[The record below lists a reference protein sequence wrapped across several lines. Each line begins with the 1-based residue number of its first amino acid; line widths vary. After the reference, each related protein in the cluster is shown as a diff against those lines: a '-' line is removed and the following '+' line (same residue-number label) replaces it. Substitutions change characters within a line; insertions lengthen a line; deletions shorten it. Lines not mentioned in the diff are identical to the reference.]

1 MDERPS
7 QPAEGKL
14 IADALARSGMS
25 IRQAAKR
32 AGISYGRWR
41 QITSGYQNV
50 SPGSYAAV
58 HAPPLTVAKM
68 ASVVGI
74 TPDDLHTAGRE
85 DAADALRELIRHG
98 QPAEGE
104 PAGHAVTGLTEDEVR
119 IVTDFVDMI
128 RRSAAQQAERR
139 SGRGA

>member
-7 QPAEGKL
+7 PPAEGKL
-14 IADALARSGMS
+14 IADALALSGMS

-50 SPGSYAAV
+50 SPGSYATVRGPA
-58 HAPPLTVAKM
+58 ATVARM
-68 ASVVGI
+68 ARVVGL
-74 TPDDLHTAGRE
+74 TPEDLHSAGRE
-85 DAADALRELIRHG
+85 DAADALRKDIR
-98 QPAEGE
+98 QGE
-104 PAGHAVTGLTEDEVR
+104 PDGPAGHVVEGLTEDEAQIVR
-119 IVTDFVDMI
+119 DFVEMI

>member
-1 MDERPS
+1 MEERPP

-14 IADALARSGMS
+14 IADTLALSGMS
-25 IRQAAKR
+25 IRRAAKR

-58 HAPPLTVAKM
+58 RGPALTVARM
-68 ASVVGI
+68 AHVVGLG
-74 TPDDLHTAGRE
+74 PDDLHTAGRE
-85 DAADALRELIRHG
+85 DAAVELQKIIQQG
-98 QPAEGE
+98 EPPEGE
-104 PAGHAVTGLTEDEVR
+104 PAGHAVTGLTEDEAQ
-119 IVTDFVDMI
+119 IVQDFVDMI